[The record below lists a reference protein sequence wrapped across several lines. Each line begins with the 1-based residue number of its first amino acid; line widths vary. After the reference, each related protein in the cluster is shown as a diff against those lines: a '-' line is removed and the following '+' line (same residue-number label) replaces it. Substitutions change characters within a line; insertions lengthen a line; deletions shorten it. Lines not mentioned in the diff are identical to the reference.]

1 MTSEEVTAK
10 RRAERKQFK
19 VDRARAIAQAAA
31 EAEAA
36 FREGRIVSL
45 EETKANIP
53 SAATWKPSSSPIAS
67 ASVSSTD
74 PATNSTVI
82 TSSTSNVTTVP
93 TDGDVT
99 ASTAEDATNMGA
111 SAKPREDGHGGAE
124 GLYDEDEGPLEDVEH
139 LQLTLP
145 EAFFL
150 CWALDCLTVLDPKS
164 VCFLSRH
171 PSVLLMSRPFR
182 PSVPSR
188 PILSRRPIY
197 PSIHLCIYTM
207 IRLHMPCACADRRAR
222 GDPA

>member
-53 SAATWKPSSSPIAS
+53 SAATWKPSSSAVNSAS
-67 ASVSSTD
+67 ASVSNTGPSS
-74 PATNSTVI
+74 TNSTVI
-82 TSSTSNVTTVP
+82 TSTSETSNATIVP
-93 TDGDVT
+93 TDTNGDAAAA
-99 ASTAEDATNMGA
+99 ASTAEDATNTA
-111 SAKPREDGHGGAE
+111 REDGHGGGGAE
-124 GLYDEDEGPLEDVEH
+124 GLHDADEDEAPLEDVEH

-164 VCFLSRH
+164 VCFLSRCLA
-171 PSVLLMSRPFR
+171 VLLMSRP
-182 PSVPSR
+182 
-188 PILSRRPIY
+188 
-197 PSIHLCIYTM
+197 
-207 IRLHMPCACADRRAR
+207 
-222 GDPA
+222 

>member
-10 RRAERKQFK
+10 RRAERRQFK

-53 SAATWKPSSSPIAS
+53 SAATWKPSNSAS
-67 ASVSSTD
+67 ASASASAPTSSPSVITGTNGPTSTD
-74 PATNSTVI
+74 V
-82 TSSTSNVTTVP
+82 
-93 TDGDVT
+93 DDT
-99 ASTAEDATNMGA
+99 ASTAEGATNISA
-111 SAKPREDGHGGAE
+111 SARPREDGDGAAE
-124 GLYDEDEGPLEDVEH
+124 GVRDDEDDNLLEDVEH

-164 VCFLSRH
+164 VCFFSRH
-171 PSVLLMSRPFR
+171 PSILLTIRPLR
-182 PSVPSR
+182 PSVPFYLAH
-188 PILSRRPIY
+188 LSICSSVY
-197 PSIHLCIYTM
+197 LHDDTSA
-207 IRLHMPCACADRRAR
+207 RLGMPCACGVVRVE
-222 GDPA
+222 P

>member
-53 SAATWKPSSSPIAS
+53 SAATWKPSSSAITS
-67 ASVSSTD
+67 ASVSTSG
-74 PATNSTVI
+74 PATNSAVI
-82 TSSTSNVTTVP
+82 TSETSNETIVP

-99 ASTAEDATNMGA
+99 ASTAENATNMG
-111 SAKPREDGHGGAE
+111 PRKDGHGGAE
-124 GLYDEDEGPLEDVEH
+124 GLYDEDEAPLEDVEH

-188 PILSRRPIY
+188 PFLSITPP
-197 PSIHLCIYTM
+197 PSIHLFIYPSM
-207 IRLHMPCACADRRAR
+207 YLHDDMSARAMCVC
-222 GDPA
+222 G

>member
-36 FREGRIVSL
+36 FKEGRIVSL

-53 SAATWKPSSSPIAS
+53 SAATWKPSSSFSTATAS
-67 ASVSSTD
+67 ASGPSTN
-74 PATNSTVI
+74 TSTI
-82 TSSTSNVTTVP
+82 TSLAVSTT
-93 TDGDVT
+93 TDGDAT
-99 ASTAEDATNMGA
+99 PSTAEDATNT
-111 SAKPREDGHGGAE
+111 SAKPREDGHGVGVAE
-124 GLYDEDEGPLEDVEH
+124 GLHDEDDILLEDVEH

-164 VCFLSRH
+164 VCFFSRH
-171 PSVLLMSRPFR
+171 TSVLLMSPIHFAR
-182 PSVPSR
+182 PSVPFHR
-188 PILSRRPIY
+188 VH
-197 PSIHLCIYTM
+197 PSIHLRVYTVAC
-207 IRLHMPCACADRRAR
+207 LHVWCGVCSADRI
-222 GDPA
+222 GG